1 MQSLNNF
8 GKMII
13 KPNIYKSV
21 MFTKRLNH
29 TRAWKRIVKRD
40 DRPIIQSQRLA
51 NIVHEQKA
59 QELGLN
65 WRIVG
70 ST

>member
-1 MQSLNNF
+1 
-8 GKMII
+8 MII
-13 KPNIYKSV
+13 KPNLCKSV
-21 MFTKRLNH
+21 MVTKRLNH
-29 TRAWKRIVKRD
+29 TRVWKRIVKRD

-51 NIVHEQKA
+51 NILHEQKA